1 MELVNALRSVPK
13 LAKMYRSYLLVL
25 LNVAQ
30 IFYQAMTSSFRS
42 WKMESVLRQS
52 RRSVTYYKQLMASE
66 HYFCNRVEATLYKQL
81 IFSS

>member
-1 MELVNALRSVPK
+1 
-13 LAKMYRSYLLVL
+13 
-25 LNVAQ
+25 
-30 IFYQAMTSSFRS
+30 MTSSFRS